1 MLLLIGSFLLLM
13 IVGAPIAVS
22 LGVASL
28 LYLVIYGVAPDII
41 AAQRMI
47 AGVESFPLIAVPF
60 FILVGNLMNIA
71 GVTGRIYH
79 FALSLVGWMKGGL
92 AQVNIIGSVVF
103 SGMSGTA
110 LADAAGIGTIEIKA
124 MKDHG
129 YPVEAAVGVTAAS
142 ATLGPIFPPSLPF
155 VIYGMMANVSIGA
168 LFMAGILPG
177 IVMTLLMMITVVI
190 FAYRKGWGS
199 DTPFELKKLLSAS
212 LEIVIVFCF
221 PIAVYLLV
229 LAGLSINIAVLI
241 ALVALIA
248 LDWYFDFSAVMAL
261 MTPVLLIGGMTMGWF
276 TPTEAAVAAVIWS
289 LFLGLVRYRTMTL
302 KTLAKA
308 SFDTIETTA
317 SVLFIVTT
325 ASIFAW
331 LLTVSQ
337 AAQLFSDFMFSLT
350 DNWWTFLIIVNIVLL
365 IVGAFLDTIAAISIL
380 VPILMPIAARYGIDP
395 VHMGLIFT
403 LNLMIGLLTPPVGMV
418 LFVLS
423 RISKLSI
430 ERTTMAILPWMIPLF
445 VALLLITFVAAI
457 TLWLPTQ
464 LGLLR

>member
-1 MLLLIGSFLLLM
+1 MSK
-13 IVGAPIAVS
+13 
-22 LGVASL
+22 
-28 LYLVIYGVAPDII
+28 
-41 AAQRMI
+41 
-47 AGVESFPLIAVPF
+47 SFPLIAVPF
-60 FILVGNLMNIA
+60 FILAGNLMNIA
-71 GVTGRIYH
+71 GVIGRIYH

-155 VIYGMMANVSIGA
+155 VIYGMMANASIGA
-168 LFMAGILPG
+168 LFMAGIVPG
-177 IVMTLLMMITVVI
+177 VVMTLLMMATVYV
-190 FAYRKGWGS
+190 FARAKGWGS
-199 DTPFELKKLLSAS
+199 DTPFDLKELLAAT
-212 LEIVIVFCF
+212 LEVVIVLSF
-221 PIAVYLLV
+221 PVAVYVLTLL
-229 LAGLSINIAVLI
+229 GLSVNIAVLI
-241 ALVALIA
+241 GLAALIG
-248 LDWYFDFSAVMAL
+248 LDWYFDWHAVMAL
-261 MTPVLLIGGMTMGWF
+261 MAPVLLIGGMTMGWF
-276 TPTEAAVAAVIWS
+276 TPTEAAVAAVLWS

-302 KTLAKA
+302 RSLAKA

-317 SVLFIVTT
+317 SVLFIVTA

-337 AAQLFSDFMFSLT
+337 AAQLFADAMFALT
-350 DNWWTFLIIVNIVLL
+350 DNWWTFLIIVNIILL

-380 VPILMPIAARYGIDP
+380 VPILLPVAARYGIDP
-395 VHMGLIFT
+395 VHLGLIVT

-423 RISKLSI
+423 RISRMSV
-430 ERTTMAILPWMIPLF
+430 ERTALAILPWMIPLF
-445 VALLLITFVAAI
+445 IALLLITFI
-457 TLWLPTQ
+457 PSISLWLPTK
-464 LGLLR
+464 LGLIR

>member
-1 MLLLIGSFLLLM
+1 MLLLIGSFLALM

-22 LGVASL
+22 LGVSSL

-71 GVTGRIYH
+71 GVTGRIYT
-79 FALSLVGWMKGGL
+79 FALALVGWMKGGL

-177 IVMTLLMMITVVI
+177 IVMTALMMLTVFI

-199 DTPFELKKLLSAS
+199 DTPFELRKLASAS

-221 PIAVYLLV
+221 PLAVYLLV

-261 MTPVLLIGGMTMGWF
+261 LTPVLLIGGMTMGWF
-276 TPTEAAVAAVIWS
+276 TPTEAAVAAVLWS

-302 KTLAKA
+302 RTLAKA

-350 DNWWTFLIIVNIVLL
+350 DNWWTFLIIVNILLL

-423 RISKLSI
+423 RISKLSV

-445 VALLLITFVAAI
+445 VALLLITFIPAI